1 MKKPQ
6 INDDKKKKWD
16 NFWYYYKYH
25 VLAGAFVLFCVI
37 VFVKDMM
44 AKVDYDYCIS
54 VIGNYPVQEE
64 DTQVLQDWFE
74 EHAEDLNGDGEVH
87 VQIADYYLPPEGE
100 VGYDPQI
107 YAASQTKLMV
117 DLQEGTSMI
126 YFLDK
131 ANYEKLQEMEAFP
144 KQEETVEVKDCSG
157 FQEIGSPAYLKD
169 MIMTMRLMYDD
180 SKLGKDEEIRDYFD
194 SSESL
199 MKQFVGN

>member
-1 MKKPQ
+1 
-6 INDDKKKKWD
+6 
-16 NFWYYYKYH
+16 
-25 VLAGAFVLFCVI
+25 
-37 VFVKDMM
+37 
-44 AKVDYDYCIS
+44 
-54 VIGNYPVQEE
+54 
-64 DTQVLQDWFE
+64 
-74 EHAEDLNGDGEVH
+74 
-87 VQIADYYLPPEGE
+87 
-100 VGYDPQI
+100 
-107 YAASQTKLMV
+107 
-117 DLQEGTSMI
+117 MI

-157 FQEIGSPAYLKD
+157 FQEIGSPAYLED